1 MGVCCFQERSTRPTR
16 PTLRII
22 RVVHFDGYIEDY
34 ESPATVN
41 QVITIYPK
49 HFLTTPIRLMQ
60 IGLVPLKLD
69 TLLEGGKIYF
79 LLPCSFIRLNESSS
93 DLTCLT
99 KKLNNIAKTS
109 QLKPRQTTLANPQV
123 KGLTTV
129 SLLNT
134 NIAKDQPAPL
144 ASTQVNKS
152 SRKSLKKSLSNIAKP
167 PRVKKA
173 KPAPEPASPQDKESS
188 EGTED
193 GSNPEKKNMRR
204 STRSGM
210 SWKPLLATIREI
222 SFNRRES
229 DLSFNRRESDLRD

>member
-1 MGVCCFQERSTRPTR
+1 MDVCCFQERSTRPTR
-16 PTLRII
+16 PTLRTI

-49 HFLTTPIRLMQ
+49 HFLTTPIRL
-60 IGLVPLKLD
+60 I
-69 TLLEGGKIYF
+69 
-79 LLPCSFIRLNESSS
+79 
-93 DLTCLT
+93 
-99 KKLNNIAKTS
+99 NIAKTR

-188 EGTED
+188 EGSDD
-193 GSNPEKKNMRR
+193 GSNPEKKNIRR

-229 DLSFNRRESDLRD
+229 DLSFNRRESDLSFNRRESDLRD